1 MHLTKTDARH
11 ALATSFVPPAAG
23 KCSVQVTFVGGRVAS
38 SPEVAVAMVVASA
51 RATCLGV
58 DEIVEAAP
66 SDCHIVR
73 LVVAIEIAVDAVLEI
88 TMVDP
93 SVLARLKC
101 QVIVAVDVVG
111 TSALEGHVAHDEVLA
126 TLDEHDARLC
136 LFRTV
141 LVHHRRAG
149 KAVNSEILGVLD
161 VYVTIDFNLSLHVD
175 GHLAIGIFLC
185 VVACRL
191 QGTLQL
197 GEGCDYNGIFVV
209 AARYGS
215 TNGSPAY
222 RRRAIRWDSRN
233 ADGDGQ
239 HEHEAG

>member
-1 MHLTKTDARH
+1 M
-11 ALATSFVPPAAG
+11 
-23 KCSVQVTFVGGRVAS
+23 
-38 SPEVAVAMVVASA
+38 
-51 RATCLGV
+51 
-58 DEIVEAAP
+58 EAAP

-93 SVLARLKC
+93 YVLARLKR
-101 QVIVAVDVVG
+101 QVVVAVDIVG

-126 TLDEHDARLC
+126 TFDEHDARLC
-136 LFRTV
+136 FFRTV

-149 KAVNSEILGVLD
+149 KAVDGEVLGVLD
-161 VYVTIDFNLSLHVD
+161 IYVAIDFNLSLHVD

-191 QGTLQL
+191 QSTLQL
-197 GEGCDYNGIFVV
+197 GEGCDDNGVFVV
-209 AARYGS
+209 AARYGG
-215 TNGSPAY
+215 TNRSPAY
-222 RRRAIRWDSRN
+222 RRRAIRRDSRN
-233 ADGDGQ
+233 ADGEGQ